1 MGRTVDMDKKYD
13 LVIVGAGPAGL
24 MAAKTAAENNISVAL
39 IDKRNDIS
47 RWRRADCMMF
57 YGLEGGFLG
66 EDIEVKL
73 GKIIFSKN
81 GFEVG
86 YRGGLYP
93 LYNWRVFSPGGHRI
107 DFSSEKPIAAVF
119 DKGILLKGLLEEV
132 QELGVDHTAGIA
144 WP

>member
-1 MGRTVDMDKKYD
+1 MGRTVYMDKKYD

-24 MAAKTAAENNISVAL
+24 MAAKTAAENNLSVAL

-47 RWRRADCMMF
+47 GWRRADCMMF

-86 YRGGLYP
+86 YRGGSL
-93 LYNWRVFSPGGHRI
+93 
-107 DFSSEKPIAAVF
+107 SSV
-119 DKGILLKGLLEEV
+119 
-132 QELGVDHTAGIA
+132 
-144 WP
+144 